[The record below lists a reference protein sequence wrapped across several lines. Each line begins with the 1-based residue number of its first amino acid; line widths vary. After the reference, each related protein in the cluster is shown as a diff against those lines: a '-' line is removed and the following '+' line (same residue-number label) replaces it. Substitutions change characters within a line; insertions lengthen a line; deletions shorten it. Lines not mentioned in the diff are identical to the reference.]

1 MPGKGRPYVKGQ
13 SGNPKGRPL
22 LNEELVEACRSFM
35 NNDGLKI
42 LEKWAKRPSGAE
54 ARKAMEMILD
64 RGYGKAIQPTKE
76 LQANESY
83 ADFLRKV
90 MGDGSKPPEKKK

>member
-1 MPGKGRPYVKGQ
+1 MPKKLFQKGNKFG
-13 SGNPKGRPL
+13 KGRPL
-22 LNEELVEACRSFM
+22 LNEELVTACREFM
-35 NNDGLKI
+35 NDEGLAI
-42 LEKWAKRPSGAE
+42 LKKWAKRGSGAE
-54 ARKAMEMILD
+54 ARKAMEHILD

-90 MGDGSKPPEKKK
+90 MGEDPKKKK